1 MLVWNIQNV
10 LAAMLLVQLMS
21 RTLPVSESTIQS
33 SLYNFNPGCY
43 ETLKLLPQP
52 VDSGTVLSYS
62 QFHVKMWDKTICGDI
77 LLAKLI
83 LSVPG
88 DC

>member
-1 MLVWNIQNV
+1 MFQLQNV
-10 LAAMLLVQLMS
+10 LAAMLLVQLIS
-21 RTLPVSESTIQS
+21 GTLAVSESTIQS

-62 QFHVKMWDKTICGDI
+62 QFHVKM
-77 LLAKLI
+77 
-83 LSVPG
+83 
-88 DC
+88 